1 MARKNKKRMIP
12 GPVPAPDPQRRRIAW
27 YWWAGGLVVVAL
39 VVVAVATLTRSKA
52 VAPPKIASVV
62 TPAKVASGVASANI
76 ASADQVQRIT
86 ATEAKALLDRG
97 EALIYDTRSAESYQ
111 AKHIPQAHSLP
122 EGDVTK
128 LANTLPKDKAL
139 IFYCT

>member
-12 GPVPAPDPQRRRIAW
+12 APVPAPDPQRRRVAW
-27 YWWAGGLVVVAL
+27 YWWAGGLVAVAL
-39 VVVAVATLTRSKA
+39 VVVAVATLTGSKA
-52 VAPPKIASVV
+52 VAPSK
-62 TPAKVASGVASANI
+62 I

-86 ATEAKALLDRG
+86 AKEAKTLLDRG
-97 EALIYDTRSAESYQ
+97 QALIYDTRSTESYQ

-122 EGDVTK
+122 EGDVTQ